1 MGSPDLAQLLP
12 WQPCSRGAVH
22 CLLPARFTSGAHSKT
37 SLGLAFLMMLRTL
50 WPLISALNSCFLLS
64 TVWGVDRGRQTPPW
78 PPLLA
83 PSPIR
88 SVSKARGGRRQNQ
101 GCAGLKD
108 SSHMETADDLA
119 PSRHL
124 GMPGSPWAL
133 GRLGSWEKTSPE
145 CTVDNLQQR
154 GGHPERW
161 LESKGN
167 GSGPAHKGS
176 SRARWAGERWGRAA
190 QETEARAAQALPARG
205 SASPG
210 TSAASPDLPAGQ
222 EDGSKGNGKHK
233 LHTNLVFCCLEL
245 NFC

>member
-1 MGSPDLAQLLP
+1 MTRKNGIPCSGSAAPPAALLP
-12 WQPCSRGAVH
+12 RCRPLPPFCQVHPGGTLKDQFGPCFSHDVEN
-22 CLLPARFTSGAHSKT
+22 
-37 SLGLAFLMMLRTL
+37 L

-78 PPLLA
+78 PPLFA

-88 SVSKARGGRRQNQ
+88 SVSKTQGGRRQNQ

-145 CTVDNLQQR
+145 CTVDNMQ
-154 GGHPERW
+154 
-161 LESKGN
+161 
-167 GSGPAHKGS
+167 
-176 SRARWAGERWGRAA
+176 
-190 QETEARAAQALPARG
+190 
-205 SASPG
+205 
-210 TSAASPDLPAGQ
+210 
-222 EDGSKGNGKHK
+222 
-233 LHTNLVFCCLEL
+233 
-245 NFC
+245 

>member
-1 MGSPDLAQLLP
+1 MGSPALAQLLP
-12 WQPCSRGAVH
+12 RQACSRGAVH
-22 CLLPARFTSGAHSKT
+22 SLLFARFTRGAHSKT
-37 SLGLAFLMMLRTL
+37 SLGLASLMMLRTL

-83 PSPIR
+83 PSLIR
-88 SVSKARGGRRQNQ
+88 SVSKARGRRRQNQ

-145 CTVDNLQQR
+145 CTV
-154 GGHPERW
+154 
-161 LESKGN
+161 GN
-167 GSGPAHKGS
+167 M
-176 SRARWAGERWGRAA
+176 
-190 QETEARAAQALPARG
+190 Q
-205 SASPG
+205 
-210 TSAASPDLPAGQ
+210 
-222 EDGSKGNGKHK
+222 
-233 LHTNLVFCCLEL
+233 
-245 NFC
+245 